1 MNEKIKLGEMFFEV
15 NHNINYSTYYSLYKI
30 FDEYYFVFGMLAKD
44 FRENASLVT
53 TYPKID
59 KLLNGRIRGNTQDR
73 NSVDIDVLYF
83 TRSSKKWC
91 STAFRQMAYN
101 FGTKKYV
108 WDKDI
113 FTPLIMKFYNKWESL
128 LTTLDLDYNPIHNY
142 DMTED
147 EKVNT
152 YLETSDN
159 VDKYTNGFNSSTA
172 SPTDKSENT
181 ITVDGDWDNNKR
193 QLTRKGNIGVTTTQQ
208 MLEAEIKL
216 RQYNILEQMFEDV
229 DSVLTLSIY

>member
-53 TYPKID
+53 KYPKID
-59 KLLNGRIRGNTQDR
+59 KLLNGRVRGNTQDR
-73 NSVDIDVLYF
+73 NCVDIDVLYF

-113 FTPLIMKFYNKWESL
+113 FTPLIMKFYDKWESL
-128 LTTLDLDYNPIHNY
+128 LTTLGLDYNPIHNY

-147 EKVNT
+147 EKVMILISIQMVSIVQQQVLLINPKIRLLLMEIGT
-152 YLETSDN
+152 IINVNLNEVETL
-159 VDKYTNGFNSSTA
+159 VLQRH
-172 SPTDKSENT
+172 
-181 ITVDGDWDNNKR
+181 NKC
-193 QLTRKGNIGVTTTQQ
+193 LKP
-208 MLEAEIKL
+208 KL
-216 RQYNILEQMFEDV
+216 RYVNIIFLNKCSKM
-229 DSVLTLSIY
+229 

>member
-1 MNEKIKLGEMFFEV
+1 MNEKIKLGE
-15 NHNINYSTYYSLYKI
+15 LY
-30 FDEYYFVFGMLAKD
+30 FDGVDTSRYVRLNEWMDKKYFVFGMM
-44 FRENASLVT
+44 ASDLRDDISFANKFPKLV
-53 TYPKID
+53 
-59 KLLNGRIRGNTQDR
+59 LFLNGRLRGQNEDR
-73 NSVDIDVLYF
+73 NCVDIDVLYF
-83 TRSSKKWC
+83 TRSSEKWC
-91 STAFRQMAYN
+91 STALRKCAYN
-101 FGTKKYV
+101 FQTKEYV
-108 WDKDI
+108 WDLVNI
-113 FTPLIMKFYNKWESL
+113 TPLVIKFFDKWESL

-229 DSVLTLSIY
+229 DSVLTLSVY